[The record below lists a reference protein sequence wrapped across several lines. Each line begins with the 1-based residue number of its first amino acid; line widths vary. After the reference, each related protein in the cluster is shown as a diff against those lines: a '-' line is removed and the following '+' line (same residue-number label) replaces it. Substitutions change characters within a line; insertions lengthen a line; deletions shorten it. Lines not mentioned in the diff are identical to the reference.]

1 MKPEHLRDLRIAI
14 LLELY
19 RVQPLG
25 RRAVVLHRLVK
36 QEVPCQLSDVAAQ
49 LVFLQDKEFIREIK
63 ADEISPGLDP
73 YWFITSD
80 GMAHCEKKHL
90 V

>member
-1 MKPEHLRDLRIAI
+1 MKAEHLRDLRIAI

-25 RRAVVLHRLVK
+25 RRAVVLHKLV
-36 QEVPCQLSDVAAQ
+36 QPEVACDVTDVGAQ
-49 LVFLQDKEFIREIK
+49 LLFLQGKKFVYDIK
-63 ADEISPGLDP
+63 ADEIAPGLDP
-73 YWFITSD
+73 YWFITAD
-80 GMAHCEKKHL
+80 GMTHCEKKHL

>member
-25 RRAVVLHRLVK
+25 RRAVILHRLVQ
-36 QEVPCQLSDVAAQ
+36 QEVPCQETDVAAQ
-49 LVFLQDKEFIREIK
+49 LVFLQDKEFVREIK